1 MYSLVLSELH
11 PVHSDST
18 SVKWEP
24 VVLQRWNEGHLKK
37 EEHKNVVNCLKKKK
51 KKDYSTAKSY
61 YWHFNYE
68 KGTSPQIKAV
78 TF

>member
-37 EEHKNVVNCLKKKK
+37 EEHKNVVNCLKKILKK
-51 KKDYSTAKSY
+51 ET
-61 YWHFNYE
+61 N
-68 KGTSPQIKAV
+68 PLPRV
-78 TF
+78 TIGILTTKMVQAHK

>member
-51 KKDYSTAKSY
+51 KTI
-61 YWHFNYE
+61 
-68 KGTSPQIKAV
+68 PLPRV
-78 TF
+78 TIGILTTKRVQAHK